1 MKITSAIKRIS
12 VGIALV
18 EGLAA
23 CKKSTDLIL
32 SPDQLAVGSYL
43 IEDSQGND
51 TLFLNSQST
60 PVVFSVHAYGEQ
72 VDKVTVYVSTN
83 NSIDKTTWKKV
94 KEFPVDATQKVT
106 LSVTPAQIA
115 AALGTPIP
123 NGAAYTL
130 YNEATTKSGA
140 TYSLANM
147 IAGETPR
154 VSCDYCGD
162 LLLLPATKLGE
173 LESSA
178 RSSRASP
185 KL

>member
-18 EGLAA
+18 AGLAA

-83 NSIDKTTWKKV
+83 NSIDKTT
-94 KEFPVDATQKVT
+94 
-106 LSVTPAQIA
+106 
-115 AALGTPIP
+115 
-123 NGAAYTL
+123 
-130 YNEATTKSGA
+130 
-140 TYSLANM
+140 
-147 IAGETPR
+147 
-154 VSCDYCGD
+154 
-162 LLLLPATKLGE
+162 
-173 LESSA
+173 
-178 RSSRASP
+178 
-185 KL
+185 